1 GVNEPSISEGDYK
14 LQVGDLNNRSSLQF
28 ISDKGKPL
36 TQSQND
42 ELVAALK
49 AAFSQTTGS

>member
-1 GVNEPSISEGDYK
+1 MDRPTVEEADYK

-42 ELVAALK
+42 QMVAALK
-49 AAFSQTTGS
+49 AAFSKPVK

>member
-1 GVNEPSISEGDYK
+1 K

-36 TQSQND
+36 TQSEND
-42 ELVAALK
+42 QMVAAMK
-49 AAFSQTTGS
+49 AAFSKPIK